1 MDVHTLNHIGLLFL
15 HSAQNLLKISFITT
29 STPVAKLGHEK
40 GTVASVELCGQM
52 GLDGWHSSTATL
64 HNAHNPRG
72 TRAKE
77 PEKWILLMMLEDS
90 KN

>member
-1 MDVHTLNHIGLLFL
+1 M
-15 HSAQNLLKISFITT
+15 
-29 STPVAKLGHEK
+29 STPVAKLGYEK
-40 GTVASVELCGQM
+40 GAVVSVELSGQV
-52 GLDGWHSSTATL
+52 GSDGWHSSTATL
-64 HNAHNPRG
+64 HSAHNPWG